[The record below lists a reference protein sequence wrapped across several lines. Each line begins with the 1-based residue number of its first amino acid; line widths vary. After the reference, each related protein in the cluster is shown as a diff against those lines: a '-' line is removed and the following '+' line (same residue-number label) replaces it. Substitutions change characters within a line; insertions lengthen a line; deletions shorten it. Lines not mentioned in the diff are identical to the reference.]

1 MIRALFFIQC
11 DVCGDL
17 FEQVRTGSN
26 PNPNGDRNDWAL
38 PAGDLQCTA
47 TEEGWFFNSRLRRHW
62 CADCLLELPS
72 PH

>member
-11 DVCGDL
+11 DVCGDF
-17 FEQVRTGSN
+17 FEQVRMGSS

-47 TEEGWFFNSRLRRHW
+47 AEEGWFFNSRLRKHW